1 MRAWWA
7 AWWAALTA
15 AALARA
21 AALTP
26 TETALWTW
34 AEAQGANVSRVV
46 PTTGVYGRGLAA
58 VDGSQGELLSLPRH
72 LIMGCE
78 AVARVALELPGV
90 VAFTGCEDGVG
101 RTSMRFAGGFEAWDG
116 NTLVVFVAHH
126 RLLGA
131 ASPWAPY
138 LDSLPA
144 SFDTLPPYLLAV
156 AAVGGSA
163 AEAVR
168 AMDAADAFEGGA
180 LRDVVQKEA
189 SKWLYFSRLVAA
201 AFADHAGVEA
211 TRALRTVLWAKAV
224 VATRAVHLSSLGRSL
239 VPFWDLINHG
249 AYAAKREVVDD
260 ERVAYIR
267 DAPSDGGELVHDY
280 QLSSSTG
287 GACAWDWLITFG
299 FVPRDAQK
307 VVACARVRVRGE
319 VFELPADAAA
329 LARLDG
335 EDARR
340 ALEGALLALPPEDAL
355 RDDTG
360 DAAYVKLLER
370 RALLDALRGGAPKEV
385 LRHAV
390 VVDGR
395 AETINYAPCGN
406 ITKAARAFV
415 DEHLTDL
422 TDEARRDH
430 VNRLRPMLASK
441 IDDHACASKRA
452 DDGETWL
459 HEETRVISVIGY
471 STPVSGHDL
480 VTFTHLVNLE
490 ARAAAAAARTS
501 GVGGLG
507 CVPGDVG
514 CLKDIF
520 VRRGRELAEA
530 QRQKMAGEGTF
541 VGEKFGCA
549 LNGEGPAPSVD
560 VAFARLVTKWTRV
573 AVTVATRDVLDF
585 AASWGRGLLDA
596 GAPQF
601 VVAVYDE
608 DVAATLTKAVGAE
621 RVARVAAGTTLA
633 ALARA
638 AHDLGKD
645 VLATVPEI
653 GFRGDPWPALARRPC
668 GAQLL
673 PSGFEDSTAE
683 RHLADEVRR
692 WSSSHQHNPFLTGA
706 AQKRAHWRHVV
717 GVAYLRANDPAAAA
731 IADAWA
737 RYASNCAFH
746 AALEAALAEAALAG
760 FDFCGLRLEDGFA
773 TPFHFWMMD
782 AKEKHFRWFAGD
794 WTSPASD
801 NVTLVYPARLD
812 AAWFEDGHL
821 IPPLVDATCLASKR
835 EVLRTAGAWF
845 GRGTEEPPPRFLPG
859 GRESPRNEVTFALYE
874 TDAGKRCRTAY
885 FDKIWTEFTRH
896 PQRATTAEDV
906 TFVLTDLDSMM
917 WSWPH
922 PNIGLAGPTSWVAG
936 DRPTCYPWPF
946 TGQLMMAPS
955 LSPEAV
961 ANALKDP
968 RQRPPHIFGAR
979 TPADRPKHAAD
990 ALLAPA
996 SGLGTPDA
1004 PLVVFNF
1011 AAPIC
1016 VVVPAAP
1023 ESLHCAHVDEVRRP
1037 GVVQAF
1043 VGAATTHFVPF
1054 TDIAWPAPLHPRFD
1068 EKAAR
1073 AAPDTG
1079 ACDRAARPVF
1089 ASILGTASHAVRAT
1103 LAAALANQT
1112 DALASARDPTKD
1124 MADGRTGGERDD
1136 YLKSRLDALRCERVS
1151 PDAAVAVMACS
1162 RFVLAPRGHMLHSS
1176 RLLEALSIGA
1186 VPVVVSD
1193 GWVLPFEHD
1202 LVDWAAVA
1210 IRVAEAD
1217 AGRVADILRTV
1228 SDERWCAMQRA
1239 GRRAYADILSKPVD
1253 ALVRVFEKRRAT
1265 SDS

>member
-1 MRAWWA
+1 MMAWWA

-34 AEAQGANVSRVV
+34 AESQGANVSRIV

-126 RLLGA
+126 KLMGA

-163 AEAVR
+163 EEAVR

-224 VATRAVHLSSLGRSL
+224 VATRAVHLSSLGRCL
-239 VPFWDLINHG
+239 VPIWDLINHG

-406 ITKAARAFV
+406 VSAAARAFV
-415 DEHLTDL
+415 DEHLTNL

-430 VNRLRPMLASK
+430 VNRLRPMLAGK

-480 VTFTHLVNLE
+480 VTFTPVWKSTSASGAPDNSSLSHFSAMTRPSWLG
-490 ARAAAAAARTS
+490 RAVRNQHRHAIEQASRRWRGGRHNDSARTRRKILIS
-501 GVGGLG
+501 TQVHAHVLFGSFSFFGVTGL
-507 CVPGDVG
+507 
-514 CLKDIF
+514 
-520 VRRGRELAEA
+520 RRVIRELSGEYRL
-530 QRQKMAGEGTF
+530 RQGFT
-541 VGEKFGCA
+541 
-549 LNGEGPAPSVD
+549 L
-560 VAFARLVTKWTRV
+560 
-573 AVTVATRDVLDF
+573 F
-585 AASWGRGLLDA
+585 AAGQHWEPGRRRLSASYRGVLLD
-596 GAPQF
+596 P
-601 VVAVYDE
+601 
-608 DVAATLTKAVGAE
+608 E
-621 RVARVAAGTTLA
+621 R
-633 ALARA
+633 
-638 AHDLGKD
+638 
-645 VLATVPEI
+645 
-653 GFRGDPWPALARRPC
+653 
-668 GAQLL
+668 
-673 PSGFEDSTAE
+673 
-683 RHLADEVRR
+683 
-692 WSSSHQHNPFLTGA
+692 
-706 AQKRAHWRHVV
+706 
-717 GVAYLRANDPAAAA
+717 
-731 IADAWA
+731 
-737 RYASNCAFH
+737 
-746 AALEAALAEAALAG
+746 
-760 FDFCGLRLEDGFA
+760 
-773 TPFHFWMMD
+773 
-782 AKEKHFRWFAGD
+782 
-794 WTSPASD
+794 
-801 NVTLVYPARLD
+801 
-812 AAWFEDGHL
+812 
-821 IPPLVDATCLASKR
+821 
-835 EVLRTAGAWF
+835 
-845 GRGTEEPPPRFLPG
+845 
-859 GRESPRNEVTFALYE
+859 
-874 TDAGKRCRTAY
+874 
-885 FDKIWTEFTRH
+885 
-896 PQRATTAEDV
+896 
-906 TFVLTDLDSMM
+906 
-917 WSWPH
+917 
-922 PNIGLAGPTSWVAG
+922 
-936 DRPTCYPWPF
+936 
-946 TGQLMMAPS
+946 
-955 LSPEAV
+955 
-961 ANALKDP
+961 
-968 RQRPPHIFGAR
+968 
-979 TPADRPKHAAD
+979 
-990 ALLAPA
+990 
-996 SGLGTPDA
+996 
-1004 PLVVFNF
+1004 
-1011 AAPIC
+1011 
-1016 VVVPAAP
+1016 
-1023 ESLHCAHVDEVRRP
+1023 
-1037 GVVQAF
+1037 
-1043 VGAATTHFVPF
+1043 
-1054 TDIAWPAPLHPRFD
+1054 
-1068 EKAAR
+1068 
-1073 AAPDTG
+1073 
-1079 ACDRAARPVF
+1079 
-1089 ASILGTASHAVRAT
+1089 
-1103 LAAALANQT
+1103 
-1112 DALASARDPTKD
+1112 
-1124 MADGRTGGERDD
+1124 
-1136 YLKSRLDALRCERVS
+1136 
-1151 PDAAVAVMACS
+1151 
-1162 RFVLAPRGHMLHSS
+1162 
-1176 RLLEALSIGA
+1176 
-1186 VPVVVSD
+1186 
-1193 GWVLPFEHD
+1193 
-1202 LVDWAAVA
+1202 
-1210 IRVAEAD
+1210 
-1217 AGRVADILRTV
+1217 
-1228 SDERWCAMQRA
+1228 
-1239 GRRAYADILSKPVD
+1239 
-1253 ALVRVFEKRRAT
+1253 
-1265 SDS
+1265 

>member
-1 MRAWWA
+1 MRWA
-7 AWWAALTA
+7 AAALTA

-34 AEAQGANVSRVV
+34 AESQGANVSRIV

-163 AEAVR
+163 EEAVR

-211 TRALRTVLWAKAV
+211 TRALRTVLWAKAI

-249 AYAAKREVVDD
+249 GYAAKREVVDD

-385 LRHAV
+385 VRHAV

-395 AETINYAPCGN
+395 AETIIINYAPCGN

-452 DDGETWL
+452 DDGEVWL

-480 VTFTHLVNLE
+480 VTFTPVWKSTSASGAPDNSSLSHFSAMMRPSWLG
-490 ARAAAAAARTS
+490 RAVRNQHRHAIEQVSRRW
-501 GVGGLG
+501 
-507 CVPGDVG
+507 
-514 CLKDIF
+514 
-520 VRRGRELAEA
+520 RRGR
-530 QRQKMAGEGTF
+530 
-541 VGEKFGCA
+541 
-549 LNGEGPAPSVD
+549 
-560 VAFARLVTKWTRV
+560 
-573 AVTVATRDVLDF
+573 RD
-585 AASWGRGLLDA
+585 
-596 GAPQF
+596 
-601 VVAVYDE
+601 
-608 DVAATLTKAVGAE
+608 
-621 RVARVAAGTTLA
+621 
-633 ALARA
+633 
-638 AHDLGKD
+638 
-645 VLATVPEI
+645 
-653 GFRGDPWPALARRPC
+653 
-668 GAQLL
+668 
-673 PSGFEDSTAE
+673 DS
-683 RHLADEVRR
+683 
-692 WSSSHQHNPFLTGA
+692 
-706 AQKRAHWRHVV
+706 
-717 GVAYLRANDPAAAA
+717 
-731 IADAWA
+731 
-737 RYASNCAFH
+737 
-746 AALEAALAEAALAG
+746 
-760 FDFCGLRLEDGFA
+760 
-773 TPFHFWMMD
+773 
-782 AKEKHFRWFAGD
+782 
-794 WTSPASD
+794 
-801 NVTLVYPARLD
+801 
-812 AAWFEDGHL
+812 
-821 IPPLVDATCLASKR
+821 
-835 EVLRTAGAWF
+835 
-845 GRGTEEPPPRFLPG
+845 
-859 GRESPRNEVTFALYE
+859 
-874 TDAGKRCRTAY
+874 
-885 FDKIWTEFTRH
+885 
-896 PQRATTAEDV
+896 
-906 TFVLTDLDSMM
+906 
-917 WSWPH
+917 
-922 PNIGLAGPTSWVAG
+922 
-936 DRPTCYPWPF
+936 
-946 TGQLMMAPS
+946 
-955 LSPEAV
+955 
-961 ANALKDP
+961 
-968 RQRPPHIFGAR
+968 AR
-979 TPADRPKHAAD
+979 TRRKIVISTQIHA
-990 ALLAPA
+990 PRK
-996 SGLGTPDA
+996 SGGA
-1004 PLVVFNF
+1004 
-1011 AAPIC
+1011 C
-1016 VVVPAAP
+1016 RGRRG
-1023 ESLHCAHVDEVRRP
+1023 AHVGRR
-1037 GVVQAF
+1037 
-1043 VGAATTHFVPF
+1043 
-1054 TDIAWPAPLHPRFD
+1054 
-1068 EKAAR
+1068 R
-1073 AAPDTG
+1073 AG
-1079 ACDRAARPVF
+1079 
-1089 ASILGTASHAVRAT
+1089 L
-1103 LAAALANQT
+1103 
-1112 DALASARDPTKD
+1112 
-1124 MADGRTGGERDD
+1124 
-1136 YLKSRLDALRCERVS
+1136 
-1151 PDAAVAVMACS
+1151 
-1162 RFVLAPRGHMLHSS
+1162 
-1176 RLLEALSIGA
+1176 
-1186 VPVVVSD
+1186 
-1193 GWVLPFEHD
+1193 
-1202 LVDWAAVA
+1202 
-1210 IRVAEAD
+1210 
-1217 AGRVADILRTV
+1217 
-1228 SDERWCAMQRA
+1228 RA
-1239 GRRAYADILSKPVD
+1239 GRRGVFEGHLCKAGPGTRRGAAAENGRRGDICRREVRLRVEWRGTGALRRRGLRAPRYKVD
-1253 ALVRVFEKRRAT
+1253 ARRRHGRHARRPRLRRVVGPRVIGCGRAAVRGRGL
-1265 SDS
+1265 

>member
-1 MRAWWA
+1 MTSVEGSLHGDTIMARWA
-7 AWWAALTA
+7 ARWAALTA

-34 AEAQGANVSRVV
+34 AESQGANVSRIV

-72 LIMGCE
+72 LIMGCD

-260 ERVAYIR
+260 ERVAYVR

-395 AETINYAPCGN
+395 AETIIINYAPCGN

-422 TDEARRDH
+422 TEEARRDH
-430 VNRLRPMLASK
+430 IKMLRPALASK

-452 DDGETWL
+452 DDGEAWL

-480 VTFTHLVNLE
+480 VTFTPVWKSTSASGAPEH
-490 ARAAAAAARTS
+490 RTRRKVVITTQIHAPRKS
-501 GVGGLG
+501 GGA
-507 CVPGDVG
+507 
-514 CLKDIF
+514 
-520 VRRGRELAEA
+520 RRGR
-530 QRQKMAGEGTF
+530 
-541 VGEKFGCA
+541 
-549 LNGEGPAPSVD
+549 
-560 VAFARLVTKWTRV
+560 
-573 AVTVATRDVLDF
+573 
-585 AASWGRGLLDA
+585 RG
-596 GAPQF
+596 
-601 VVAVYDE
+601 
-608 DVAATLTKAVGAE
+608 
-621 RVARVAAGTTLA
+621 
-633 ALARA
+633 
-638 AHDLGKD
+638 
-645 VLATVPEI
+645 
-653 GFRGDPWPALARRPC
+653 
-668 GAQLL
+668 
-673 PSGFEDSTAE
+673 
-683 RHLADEVRR
+683 
-692 WSSSHQHNPFLTGA
+692 
-706 AQKRAHWRHVV
+706 
-717 GVAYLRANDPAAAA
+717 
-731 IADAWA
+731 
-737 RYASNCAFH
+737 
-746 AALEAALAEAALAG
+746 
-760 FDFCGLRLEDGFA
+760 
-773 TPFHFWMMD
+773 
-782 AKEKHFRWFAGD
+782 
-794 WTSPASD
+794 
-801 NVTLVYPARLD
+801 
-812 AAWFEDGHL
+812 
-821 IPPLVDATCLASKR
+821 
-835 EVLRTAGAWF
+835 
-845 GRGTEEPPPRFLPG
+845 
-859 GRESPRNEVTFALYE
+859 
-874 TDAGKRCRTAY
+874 
-885 FDKIWTEFTRH
+885 
-896 PQRATTAEDV
+896 
-906 TFVLTDLDSMM
+906 
-917 WSWPH
+917 
-922 PNIGLAGPTSWVAG
+922 
-936 DRPTCYPWPF
+936 
-946 TGQLMMAPS
+946 
-955 LSPEAV
+955 
-961 ANALKDP
+961 
-968 RQRPPHIFGAR
+968 
-979 TPADRPKHAAD
+979 
-990 ALLAPA
+990 
-996 SGLGTPDA
+996 
-1004 PLVVFNF
+1004 
-1011 AAPIC
+1011 
-1016 VVVPAAP
+1016 
-1023 ESLHCAHVDEVRRP
+1023 AHVGRR
-1037 GVVQAF
+1037 
-1043 VGAATTHFVPF
+1043 
-1054 TDIAWPAPLHPRFD
+1054 
-1068 EKAAR
+1068 R
-1073 AAPDTG
+1073 AG
-1079 ACDRAARPVF
+1079 
-1089 ASILGTASHAVRAT
+1089 L
-1103 LAAALANQT
+1103 
-1112 DALASARDPTKD
+1112 
-1124 MADGRTGGERDD
+1124 
-1136 YLKSRLDALRCERVS
+1136 
-1151 PDAAVAVMACS
+1151 
-1162 RFVLAPRGHMLHSS
+1162 
-1176 RLLEALSIGA
+1176 
-1186 VPVVVSD
+1186 
-1193 GWVLPFEHD
+1193 
-1202 LVDWAAVA
+1202 
-1210 IRVAEAD
+1210 
-1217 AGRVADILRTV
+1217 
-1228 SDERWCAMQRA
+1228 RA
-1239 GRRAYADILSKPVD
+1239 GRRGVFEGHLCKAGPGTRRGAAAENGRRGDICRREVRLRVEWRGTGALCRRGLRAPRYKVD
-1253 ALVRVFEKRRAT
+1253 ARRRHGRHARRPRLRRVVGPRVIGCGRAAVRGRGL
-1265 SDS
+1265 

>member
-1 MRAWWA
+1 MMAWWA

-34 AEAQGANVSRVV
+34 AESQGANVSRIV

-126 RLLGA
+126 KLMGA

-163 AEAVR
+163 EEAVR

-395 AETINYAPCGN
+395 AETIIINYAPCGN

-422 TDEARRDH
+422 TEEARRDH
-430 VNRLRPMLASK
+430 IKMLRPALASK

-452 DDGETWL
+452 DDGEAWL
-459 HEETRVISVIGY
+459 HEETRVISSIGY

-480 VTFTHLVNLE
+480 VTFTPVWKSTSASGALGDD
-490 ARAAAAAARTS
+490 AA
-501 GVGGLG
+501 V
-507 CVPGDVG
+507 
-514 CLKDIF
+514 
-520 VRRGRELAEA
+520 
-530 QRQKMAGEGTF
+530 
-541 VGEKFGCA
+541 
-549 LNGEGPAPSVD
+549 PAPSGGEEPSPS
-560 VAFARLVTKWTRV
+560 RYR
-573 AVTVATRDVLDF
+573 
-585 AASWGRGLLDA
+585 A
-596 GAPQF
+596 GAPSM
-601 VVAVYDE
+601 AW
-608 DVAATLTKAVGAE
+608 
-621 RVARVAAGTTLA
+621 RV
-633 ALARA
+633 
-638 AHDLGKD
+638 
-645 VLATVPEI
+645 
-653 GFRGDPWPALARRPC
+653 
-668 GAQLL
+668 
-673 PSGFEDSTAE
+673 
-683 RHLADEVRR
+683 
-692 WSSSHQHNPFLTGA
+692 
-706 AQKRAHWRHVV
+706 
-717 GVAYLRANDPAAAA
+717 
-731 IADAWA
+731 
-737 RYASNCAFH
+737 
-746 AALEAALAEAALAG
+746 
-760 FDFCGLRLEDGFA
+760 
-773 TPFHFWMMD
+773 
-782 AKEKHFRWFAGD
+782 
-794 WTSPASD
+794 
-801 NVTLVYPARLD
+801 
-812 AAWFEDGHL
+812 
-821 IPPLVDATCLASKR
+821 
-835 EVLRTAGAWF
+835 
-845 GRGTEEPPPRFLPG
+845 
-859 GRESPRNEVTFALYE
+859 
-874 TDAGKRCRTAY
+874 
-885 FDKIWTEFTRH
+885 TR
-896 PQRATTAEDV
+896 
-906 TFVLTDLDSMM
+906 
-917 WSWPH
+917 
-922 PNIGLAGPTSWVAG
+922 
-936 DRPTCYPWPF
+936 
-946 TGQLMMAPS
+946 
-955 LSPEAV
+955 
-961 ANALKDP
+961 
-968 RQRPPHIFGAR
+968 
-979 TPADRPKHAAD
+979 
-990 ALLAPA
+990 
-996 SGLGTPDA
+996 
-1004 PLVVFNF
+1004 
-1011 AAPIC
+1011 
-1016 VVVPAAP
+1016 
-1023 ESLHCAHVDEVRRP
+1023 
-1037 GVVQAF
+1037 
-1043 VGAATTHFVPF
+1043 
-1054 TDIAWPAPLHPRFD
+1054 
-1068 EKAAR
+1068 
-1073 AAPDTG
+1073 
-1079 ACDRAARPVF
+1079 
-1089 ASILGTASHAVRAT
+1089 
-1103 LAAALANQT
+1103 
-1112 DALASARDPTKD
+1112 
-1124 MADGRTGGERDD
+1124 
-1136 YLKSRLDALRCERVS
+1136 
-1151 PDAAVAVMACS
+1151 
-1162 RFVLAPRGHMLHSS
+1162 
-1176 RLLEALSIGA
+1176 
-1186 VPVVVSD
+1186 
-1193 GWVLPFEHD
+1193 
-1202 LVDWAAVA
+1202 
-1210 IRVAEAD
+1210 
-1217 AGRVADILRTV
+1217 
-1228 SDERWCAMQRA
+1228 
-1239 GRRAYADILSKPVD
+1239 
-1253 ALVRVFEKRRAT
+1253 
-1265 SDS
+1265 